1 MKSKIKLLL
10 VINPISGGS
19 EKGVITQDIQNIVLN
34 LHATLET
41 YQTTGDEDEKHIRDI
56 IEKKSID
63 RILVAGGDGTIQL
76 VAKAILES
84 NIPIGIIPAG
94 SANGLASNFNLP
106 DSLEEQVKI
115 VLGDHFIDMDI
126 ISVNNHLCLHIADI
140 GINALLIKNYENSS
154 MRGKLGYALQTI
166 PTLVESELPYR
177 FSIEINGKEIQKAG
191 IMIAIANANQFG
203 TGAVINPEGKMDDAI
218 FEVLLFRKM
227 DVIDIL
233 KTLSETSLRDPEFVE
248 SFATNK
254 VTIHCKKKIPLQVDG
269 EYIGEVETIEASIVP
284 SKIKIMLPRKTVQ
297 INL

>member
-19 EKGVITQDIQNIVLN
+19 EKGVITKDIQNIVLN
-34 LHATLET
+34 QHATLET
-41 YQTTGDEDEKHIRDI
+41 YQTTGDNDEKHIKDI
-56 IEKKSID
+56 VEKKSID

-84 NIPIGIIPAG
+84 NIPLGIIPAG

-106 DSLEEQVKI
+106 DNLEEQVKI
-115 VLGDHFIDMDI
+115 VLGNHFINMDV

-166 PTLVESELPYR
+166 PTLVESDLPYR

-203 TGAVINPEGKMDDAI
+203 TGAVINPDGKIDDAI

-227 DVIDIL
+227 KVIDIL
-233 KTLSETSLRDPEFVE
+233 NTLRETSVRDPKFVE
-248 SFATNK
+248 SFATKK
-254 VTIHCKKKIPLQVDG
+254 VVIHCKKKIPLQVDG
-269 EYIGEVETIEASIVP
+269 EYIGEVNTIEASIVP
-284 SKIKIMLPRKTVQ
+284 SKIKIMLPRKTV
-297 INL
+297 